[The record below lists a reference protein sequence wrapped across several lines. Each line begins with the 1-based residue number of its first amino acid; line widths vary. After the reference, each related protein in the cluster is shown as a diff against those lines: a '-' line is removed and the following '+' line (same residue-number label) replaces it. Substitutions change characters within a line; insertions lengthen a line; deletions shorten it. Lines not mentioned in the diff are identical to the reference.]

1 MKVQLGRYQKNISK
15 ESKTSNVLGS
25 LKRFP
30 RKFVTAM
37 HSAGSGDFFMILQFY
52 SHREK
57 FKEWCKMNLIHLH
70 KQLTQRLIY
79 LRNLSD
85 CEHVIEKL
93 VVKRHFGVL
102 FSQKY
107 F

>member
-1 MKVQLGRYQKNISK
+1 MKVQLGRYQKNISE
-15 ESKTSNVLGS
+15 ESKTSNVLCS

-37 HSAGSGDFFMILQFY
+37 HSAGRGDFFMILQFH

-57 FKEWCKMNLIHLH
+57 FKMNLIHLH

-79 LRNLSD
+79 LRNIYE
-85 CEHVIEKL
+85 CEQLIEKL